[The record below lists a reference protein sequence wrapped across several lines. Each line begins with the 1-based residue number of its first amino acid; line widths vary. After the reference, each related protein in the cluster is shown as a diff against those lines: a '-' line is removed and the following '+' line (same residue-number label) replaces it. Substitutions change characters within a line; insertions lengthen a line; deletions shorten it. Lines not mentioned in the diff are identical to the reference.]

1 MTPLGH
7 TATLTTSVG
16 APWEINRLNIPV
28 SPNSPRTRVSDL
40 YTKLGGNT
48 PYGSVF
54 ALSPDHKIGFTILV
68 APDVRIALRDAVGE
82 AFIVAAE
89 HAAWENAKKNFIGTF
104 VDEVSGTNMTLTVGD
119 DVPGIGMKSWMTEGE
134 DIRIVVGGT
143 SPTLKPADLS
153 VRLYPRGLEKQEGNV
168 TRMLFGASGQRRPS
182 NVRAD
187 VEGGKTMF
195 DSCISWQNVD
205 FRNAETSYGYDE
217 FLFEVENGSLNSV
230 TSRALGLTM
239 TRAD

>member
-1 MTPLGH
+1 MKPLSH

-28 SPNSPRTRVSDL
+28 SPNSNRTRVSDL
-40 YTKLGGNT
+40 YTKLGGNA

-89 HAAWENAKKNFIGTF
+89 HAAWENAQKNYAGTF
-104 VDEVSGTNMTLTVGD
+104 VDEVSGANMTLTVGD
-119 DVPGIGMKSWMTEGE
+119 DVPGIGMKSWMVDGE

-143 SPTLKPADLS
+143 SPSLLPQDLS
-153 VRLYPRGLEKQEGNV
+153 VRLYPRGLERREGNV
-168 TRMLFGASGQRRPS
+168 TWMLFGASGQRRPS

-205 FRNAETSYGYDE
+205 FTNAENSFGYDE
-217 FLFEVENGSLNSV
+217 FMFEVEDGRLKSV
-230 TSRALGLTM
+230 TSRALDLTM